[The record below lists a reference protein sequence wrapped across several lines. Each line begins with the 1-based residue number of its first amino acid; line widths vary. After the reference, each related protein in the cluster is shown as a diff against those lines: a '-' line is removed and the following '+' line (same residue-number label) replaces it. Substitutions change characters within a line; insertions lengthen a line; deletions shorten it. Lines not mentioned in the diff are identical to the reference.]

1 METKKEK
8 AYCLESKKNIF
19 LQIGLIVS
27 LGAVL
32 MAFEWTSTNRSSD
45 VEFVNSYV
53 IDTDMVA
60 LIQPDPPKKIEAPKI
75 TTIFNLVES
84 GPVDEIEID
93 IEFGKE
99 TRNDTSVIRRV
110 IVDDPPQIT
119 EEWIAIPEVM
129 PEFVGGY
136 EAMGKFF
143 SDNIQYP
150 ADAKELGI
158 TGTVYITFVIGK
170 DGNVK
175 KSWVERSVYPS
186 LDAEALRVI
195 NLMPLWT
202 PGRQGGRPVA
212 VKMTMPIRFAL
223 NR

>member
-8 AYCLESKKNIF
+8 AYCLENKKATF
-19 LQIGLIVS
+19 LQIGLVIS

-32 MAFEWTSTNRSSD
+32 MAFEWTSTSRISD
-45 VEFVNSYV
+45 IENINTFV
-53 IDTDMVA
+53 IDTEMVA
-60 LIQPDPPKKIEAPKI
+60 LVQPDPPKKIEAPKI

-93 IEFGKE
+93 VEFGKE
-99 TRNDTSVIRRV
+99 TRNDTFAIRKIEV
-110 IVDDPPQIT
+110 EDPPQIID
-119 EEWIAIPEVM
+119 EWVAVPEVM
-129 PEFVGGY
+129 PEFKGGF
-136 EAMGKFF
+136 EAMNKFF
-143 SDNIQYP
+143 SENISYP
-150 ADAKELGI
+150 RDAVDI
-158 TGTVYITFVIGK
+158 NMTGTVYVTFVIGK

-175 KSWVERSVYPS
+175 KSWVERSVFPS

-195 NLMPLWT
+195 NLMPAWT

-223 NR
+223 SN